1 MTAPSTS
8 VSVPLPRRIG
18 SFLGSLELTSIV
30 LVLMMILVLFGTLEQ
45 VHLGTWLAQKK
56 YFSSWVIFFELE
68 NGGRLPVFP
77 GGYTLGVAWLINL
90 VVSHAT
96 RARWEWRR
104 AGLLLTHG
112 GLFLLVLG
120 QGLTQMLAQESQM
133 AIEEGHA
140 AHYSEDYRQVELA
153 IIDPT
158 SATEDVVHVVPAA
171 RLKKNQ
177 PVQNLPL
184 PFQIVPKQFFQNSIL
199 KSGGGGP
206 ATMGVGARMTVLE
219 TPHVTSDD
227 EMDTSSAVIELLGPE
242 KSYGVW
248 LVSTGL
254 QTPQTVVI
262 NGTSY
267 LLQLRPVRHYYPFSL
282 FLKRFTHDRY
292 PGTDIPKNFSSL
304 LRLVDPETGDDRD
317 VLIFMN
323 NPLRYRGL
331 TFYQASFGK
340 GDKLS
345 ILQVVKNP
353 VWVAPYLACVL
364 VSLGL
369 AWHFVIHLARFR
381 RRAP

>member
-1 MTAPSTS
+1 MSSRSRS
-8 VSVPLPRRIG
+8 VSVPFYHRAWT
-18 SFLGSLELTSIV
+18 FFGSLELTSVV
-30 LVLMMILVLFGTLEQ
+30 LVLMMVLVLFGTLEQ

-56 YFSSWVIFFELE
+56 YFSSWLIFYELE

-77 GGYTLGVAWLINL
+77 GGYTVGGLWLINL
-90 VVSHAT
+90 AVSHVA

-104 AGLLLTHG
+104 FGLLLTHG

-120 QGLTQMLAQESQM
+120 QGLTQMWAQESQM
-133 AIEEGHA
+133 AIEEGHSA
-140 AHYSEDYRQVELA
+140 RYSEDYRHVELVV
-153 IIDPT
+153 IDT
-158 SATEDVVHVVPAA
+158 HLSTEDVVHAVPAA
-171 RLKKNQ
+171 LLKKGRPIQ
-177 PVQNLPL
+177 HASF
-184 PFQIVPKQFFQNSIL
+184 PFKIIPKQFFQNSVL
-199 KSGGGGP
+199 KSGSGAT
-206 ATMGVGARMTVLE
+206 ATMGVGARLNVLE
-219 TPHVTSDD
+219 SPRVTSDD
-227 EMDTSSAVIELLGPE
+227 EMDTSSAVIELVGPE

-254 QTPQTVVI
+254 ETPQTVVI
-262 NGTSY
+262 DGTPY

-282 FLKRFTHDRY
+282 HLKRFTHDRY

-369 AWHFVIHLARFR
+369 AWHFVLHLARFR
-381 RRAP
+381 RRAA